1 MIKSDIVLVLIFVC
15 LAFAATQ
22 VQAQIPTQINLE
34 DVQIKGEGSGSKFLN
49 ISSRQKNDISDRVK
63 LKSSFVTEMI
73 EELPPGFTSDPEAAA
88 KKK

>member
-1 MIKSDIVLVLIFVC
+1 MSRCVLVLSFICFI
-15 LAFAATQ
+15 FAATR

-63 LKSSFVTEMI
+63 LKSSFVSEMI
-73 EELPPGFTSDPEAAA
+73 DELPPGFTSDPEAAG